1 MKGESSSIERSK
13 LFLAKVN
20 YSNLSGSLDVQVSS
34 EFCCGPP
41 DESVQYSAGEM
52 LSSNYVKMLTLL
64 LWPICKLLNHSCPLA
79 NIKGTWIAAFNFWEG
94 LLCCAQTPSR
104 LGLLC
109 CRGQTSD
116 VDRDGHQAGCGELH
130 LSGQSSPV
138 QHWHPLET
146 SEFRLWQE
154 LKECPFIHLFTSN

>member
-1 MKGESSSIERSK
+1 MKSKTSSIERSK

-20 YSNLSGSLDVQVSS
+20 YSNLIGSLYVQVSS

-79 NIKGTWIAAFNFWEG
+79 NIKKKGTSIAVFNFWEG
-94 LLCCAQTPSR
+94 LLCC
-104 LGLLC
+104 G
-109 CRGQTSD
+109 GQTSD
-116 VDRDGHQAGCGELH
+116 VDRDGHQAGCRELH

-138 QHWHPLET
+138 QCWHPLET
-146 SEFRLWQE
+146 SEFWLRQE
-154 LKECPFIHLFTSN
+154 LKECPFIRHLFT